1 MMKLLACVCVFTL
14 GVVSAAYLIADDKAP
29 QPKPPATSPGLD
41 ALKKLVGDWTATGPD
56 GKPMTTK
63 FRLSAGGSVLVETM
77 FPDTPM
83 EMITVYHMDG
93 PDLILTHYCMLGN
106 QPRLKAE
113 SAKETK
119 KLSFKSVGGTNM
131 KLTDAHMGQAV
142 FTLIDDNTYEA
153 NWCSC
158 ENGKPDEAHR
168 FNVKFT
174 RKK

>member
-1 MMKLLACVCVFTL
+1 MKKLLACVCVFAM
-14 GVVSAAYLIADDKAP
+14 GAGMAALFAADDKAA
-29 QPKPPATSPGLD
+29 PKPPATSPGLD
-41 ALKKLVGDWTATGPD
+41 ALKKLVGEWTATGQD
-56 GKPMTTK
+56 GKPITTK
-63 FRLSAGGSVLVETM
+63 YKLSAGGSVLVETL

-83 EMITVYHMDG
+83 EMITMYHMDG

-106 QPRLKAE
+106 QPRLKAD

-142 FTLIDDNTYEA
+142 LTLIDNDNYEA
-153 NWCSC
+153 DWCSC
-158 ENGKPDEAHR
+158 NNGKPDEDHR
-168 FNVKFT
+168 FKVKFT